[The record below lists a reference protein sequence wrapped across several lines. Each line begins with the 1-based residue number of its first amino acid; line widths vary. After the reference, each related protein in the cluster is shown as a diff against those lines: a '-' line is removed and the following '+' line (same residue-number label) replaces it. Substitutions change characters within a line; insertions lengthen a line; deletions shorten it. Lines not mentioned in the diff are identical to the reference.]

1 MNLSQIKNVFSKIVS
16 FVDADLILTDLN
28 GIIIDSN
35 RISLNGKEVLI
46 PEFDND
52 KEVFEKSGY
61 YFIFIKQYNSPKFL
75 IGIKDNK
82 SILNIIKLLFDEK
95 KQMMTESDFYRELLL
110 GNIEKSNYK
119 DLKDEFISESK
130 DNYRVII
137 LKASNGNLKNLS
149 IIIDNIFV
157 FDLNLIL
164 DSETIVVITSRKDNE
179 IIEMCNFLFTEIY
192 TELSLKTQI
201 TIGSKVNKLYVI
213 NKSLEDALSII
224 RLAERFNIKN
234 DIYYYEDFLVPL
246 IVDNMN
252 KDLLLKLNKNNSD
265 KYNKI
270 FQNKDLIFTAESF
283 FKNNLN
289 ITETS
294 EKIFVHRN
302 TLIYRI
308 NKIKEI
314 SGFDL
319 RLFDDALKFYI
330 ILLIKNMNE
339 K

>member
-1 MNLSQIKNVFSKIVS
+1 
-16 FVDADLILTDLN
+16 
-28 GIIIDSN
+28 
-35 RISLNGKEVLI
+35 
-46 PEFDND
+46 
-52 KEVFEKSGY
+52 
-61 YFIFIKQYNSPKFL
+61 
-75 IGIKDNK
+75 
-82 SILNIIKLLFDEK
+82 
-95 KQMMTESDFYRELLL
+95 TESDFYRELLL
-110 GNIEKSNYK
+110 GNIEKSNYE
-119 DLKDEFISESK
+119 DLKDEFISVNK
-130 DNYRVII
+130 DAYRII
-137 LKASNGNLKNLS
+137 IVKASNDNLKNLS

-164 DSETIVVITSRKDNE
+164 DSETIVVITSRKDSE
-179 IIEMCNFLFTEIY
+179 ITEMCNFLFGEIY

-201 TIGSKVNKLYVI
+201 TIGSKVNKLYNI

-234 DIYYYEDFLVPL
+234 DICYYEDFLVPL

-252 KDLLLKLNKNNSD
+252 KDLLIKLNKNNSD